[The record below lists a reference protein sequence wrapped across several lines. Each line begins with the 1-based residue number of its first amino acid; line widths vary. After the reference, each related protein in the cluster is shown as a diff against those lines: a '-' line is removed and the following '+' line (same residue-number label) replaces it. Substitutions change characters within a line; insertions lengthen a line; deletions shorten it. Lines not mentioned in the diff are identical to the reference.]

1 MISID
6 HACVLH
12 IQSRHVPKIIYLWLP
27 CTKLMAYTWIFLPAA
42 RKFSF
47 FLYSNQSFIWR
58 TCQTLIWTFGQ
69 PHVLIMEANLGTLT
83 PACRYMHLFSFTW
96 RTHGHHSPPN
106 ILKNIIRPV
115 HKHPF
120 NQETLLSLIA
130 LNNFF
135 FSGIS
140 LTKIWCHHLHD
151 CFIIHSTMNLSKFC
165 VNTSPPP
172 SFGVWRL
179 HASKLYKSN
188 VSICLITSWTWDLSF
203 SNTVLS

>member
-1 MISID
+1 MDSNFRYVESSLINLLADPAREKGDPARREILIGFPTDVSSVLRPRIMISID

-12 IQSRHVPKIIYLWLP
+12 IQSRHVSKIIYLWWP

-106 ILKNIIRPV
+106 ILKNIIWPV

-140 LTKIWCHHLHD
+140 LTKIWCHHLQ
-151 CFIIHSTMNLSKFC
+151 
-165 VNTSPPP
+165 
-172 SFGVWRL
+172 
-179 HASKLYKSN
+179 ASS
-188 VSICLITSWTWDLSF
+188 C
-203 SNTVLS
+203 

>member
-1 MISID
+1 MNSNFRYVESSLINLLADPAREKGDPARREILIGFPTDVSSVLRLRIMISID

-12 IQSRHVPKIIYLWLP
+12 IQSRHVSKIIYLWWP

-120 NQETLLSLIA
+120 NQETLLFLIA
-130 LNNFF
+130 LTNFF
-135 FSGIS
+135 FSRIS
-140 LTKIWCHHLHD
+140 LTKIWCHHLQ
-151 CFIIHSTMNLSKFC
+151 
-165 VNTSPPP
+165 
-172 SFGVWRL
+172 
-179 HASKLYKSN
+179 ASS
-188 VSICLITSWTWDLSF
+188 C
-203 SNTVLS
+203 

>member
-1 MISID
+1 M
-6 HACVLH
+6 C
-12 IQSRHVPKIIYLWLP
+12 IQSRHVSKIIYLWWP

-69 PHVLIMEANLGTLT
+69 PHVLIMEANLGTST

-96 RTHGHHSPPN
+96 KTHGHRSPPN

-140 LTKIWCHHLHD
+140 LTKIWCHHLQ
-151 CFIIHSTMNLSKFC
+151 
-165 VNTSPPP
+165 
-172 SFGVWRL
+172 
-179 HASKLYKSN
+179 ASS
-188 VSICLITSWTWDLSF
+188 C
-203 SNTVLS
+203 